1 MADFWKGFGQGFGP
15 AFERSYDRARSRREK
30 AEDRTYAEE
39 QELEKLAA
47 QARGM
52 EDVAHELSEE
62 ARKTSWKEAFP
73 NREFIP
79 LTQKAGVAQ
88 TKKQLAIRDA
98 IVQKHKADR
107 LLKDITDAKTRK
119 AAEVAHKRAK
129 EISGSWEDKS
139 DIQKEQFNKT
149 FGLKEK
155 QHEWEKGQFKRQ
167 LEEKTAYDRKVTYD
181 DAKELINAVKH
192 GTSPYIE
199 WMEAR
204 EEGKRL
210 IKAIMDTDTEH
221 DERAKVVGLAEALES
236 IKAKWLDG
244 SDSVQA
250 KNRQSAITKQR
261 DAGGKDIDALYK
273 SWNKEKEPNFNPK
286 DLIQRVFL
294 DQDNVIVPFDESKH
308 NRSDSWERIFPD
320 KRNEA
325 MQMYSHVVVHKID
338 PVTEAQTQSN
348 IPAPVRL
355 LPGEVTDPLRGGGQS
370 DAEQLNRTYLLGAE
384 EKIIPQEILVDGR
397 LSQGGR
403 DKVLTWLR
411 SVKASDKVHPSN
423 IKVAGRLLLPEES
436 QFSKEF
442 TPADWNKLDTASGL
456 LKAIET
462 LEGAA
467 PKSLPALPFLE
478 AEPDPE
484 MLERKKNAPVGA
496 RINQGGSTF
505 EKQKDG
511 TWIEVKKD

>member
-30 AEDRTYAEE
+30 AEDRAYAEE

-62 ARKTSWKEAFP
+62 ARKASWKEAFP

-119 AAEVAHKRAK
+119 AAEVAHNRAL
-129 EISGSWEDKS
+129 EISGSWRDRS
-139 DIQKEQFNKT
+139 DIQQKQFEKT

-155 QHEWEKGQFKRQ
+155 QYESDKGQFKRQ
-167 LEEKTAYDRKVTYD
+167 LEEKTVYDRKVKYD

-199 WMEAR
+199 WVKAR
-204 EEGKRL
+204 EEGERL

-221 DERAKVVGLAEALES
+221 DKREKVVGLAEALES

-250 KNRQSAITKQR
+250 RNRQSAITKHR
-261 DAGGKDIDALYK
+261 DAGRKDIDALY
-273 SWNKEKEPNFNPK
+273 SSILGW
-286 DLIQRVFL
+286 
-294 DQDNVIVPFDESKH
+294 H
-308 NRSDSWERIFPD
+308 RI
-320 KRNEA
+320 A
-325 MQMYSHVVVHKID
+325 
-338 PVTEAQTQSN
+338 
-348 IPAPVRL
+348 
-355 LPGEVTDPLRGGGQS
+355 
-370 DAEQLNRTYLLGAE
+370 
-384 EKIIPQEILVDGR
+384 
-397 LSQGGR
+397 
-403 DKVLTWLR
+403 
-411 SVKASDKVHPSN
+411 
-423 IKVAGRLLLPEES
+423 
-436 QFSKEF
+436 
-442 TPADWNKLDTASGL
+442 
-456 LKAIET
+456 
-462 LEGAA
+462 
-467 PKSLPALPFLE
+467 
-478 AEPDPE
+478 
-484 MLERKKNAPVGA
+484 
-496 RINQGGSTF
+496 
-505 EKQKDG
+505 
-511 TWIEVKKD
+511 